1 MNHTTGFNYVP
12 RNYAHTHFYDYIES
26 FPNLEVG
33 ESMASEQNKT
43 LAKLR
48 HQYLNEDQSEN
59 KICLR
64 NCFKR
69 QERSEVELCL
79 QHNCNNTD
87 FFKAADILGYLKKP
101 TA

>member
-26 FPNLEVG
+26 FPGLEVSD
-33 ESMASEQNKT
+33 SMASEQSNT
-43 LAKLR
+43 VAKLR

-69 QERSEVELCL
+69 KVRSEVELCL
-79 QHNCNNTD
+79 SLNCQGAD
-87 FFKAADILGYLKKP
+87 FFKSADLLGYLKKP